1 MQDGH
6 VYAARWL
13 AALSTGQHWALLQPT
28 VDSQQ
33 KRGDALW
40 PKTLCSLLSS
50 SGAKHL
56 PRCSHLSHLKTASCL
71 QISPEAKVAWAC
83 LHPEQFFESSSYHL
97 MLEIQH
103 SIGVIILI
111 GSLVMNSSLT
121 IARISFHVPR
131 VWEVYYSI
139 HNWPLCSHRALQ

>member
-1 MQDGH
+1 MATYMQPGGLQH
-6 VYAARWL
+6 Q
-13 AALSTGQHWALLQPT
+13 ALGSTGPYFSPRLTAN
-28 VDSQQ
+28 
-33 KRGDALW
+33 KRGVMHFDQ
-40 PKTLCSLLSS
+40 KQLCSLLSS

-83 LHPEQFFESSSYHL
+83 LHPEQFFESRSYHL

-103 SIGVIILI
+103 STGGIILI

-131 VWEVYYSI
+131 VWEVFYSI